1 MKWIFNRELDAGDM
15 QGEAAFSQE
24 LNRQRGDLGKET
36 SVFVRETISNCADQK
51 VEDNLDPIEAYIDV
65 ITLSGASKKEFLEEL
80 DWDNLKGHLK
90 STVTHANSKPSHSEI
105 NKGINILKDH
115 RQKIKLVRVSDYN
128 SVGLVGD
135 DDDVTSNFCLFAKS
149 DFLTGDDQGRQG
161 SFGLGK
167 GVLWHRSLI
176 NTVLMSST
184 VNHNG
189 EIQTRSFGKTTLP
202 SHTYMQPDAMNDNP
216 NGRWFGAGYFGI
228 RNQDRYRSDSVFGL
242 DSTVMK
248 KLFLERDDER
258 TGTTVISVAFE
269 SDQDANLITALEDDV
284 RKWFWPAISQDR
296 PKIVIAVREFNNH
309 DIVGTPHIIK
319 INENYQPFADCLNK
333 EKNAST
339 LIDEGDIVSKEVE
352 FDVPGRNT
360 SDFDQAS
367 IQNLLDEDI
376 TGFKGKIEIKA
387 LRTNQEHTKINNL
400 VYLRDNLTVVQYKK
414 ISSNSVGGF
423 ISVCKAGKAR
433 GNSIRDEKFHDFLR
447 LAEPALHN
455 NWKYKFKLQKMY
467 QFDNAAAKT
476 RLDELDGL
484 ITKTAQDFVNKELE
498 VSEDNLSL
506 LSQKFNFGKG
516 GIGVKD
522 KQLDYQKISHG
533 TLNKK
538 VFIEVEVKNLR
549 DDLSAW
555 KSKIDFKIIGINGND
570 NNLIIESLDF
580 NSIDNDLI
588 SSTFQ
593 KRNAYITADRAIE
606 RYKVKITAI
615 TPELFSENEIKD
627 LKYSLS
633 VNAYAGDR

>member
-455 NWKYKFKLQKMY
+455 NWKYKSKLQKIY

-522 KQLDYQKISHG
+522 KQLDYEKISHG

-593 KRNAYITADRAIE
+593 KRNAYITTDRAIE

-615 TPELFSENEIKD
+615 TPGLFSENEIKD

-633 VNAYAGDR
+633 INAYAGDR

>member
-24 LNRQRGDLGKET
+24 LNRQKGDLGKET

-80 DWDNLKGHLK
+80 DWDNLKGHIK
-90 STVTHANSKPSHSEI
+90 STVTRPNSTPSHSEL

-149 DFLTGDDQGRQG
+149 DFLTGDDPGRQG

-184 VNHNG
+184 VIHNS
-189 EIQTRSFGKTTLP
+189 EIQTRSFGKITLP

-242 DSTVMK
+242 DPTVMK
-248 KLFLERDDER
+248 KLFLERDDDR

-269 SDQDANLITALEDDV
+269 SDQDANLIAALEDDV

-333 EKNAST
+333 DKNAST

-367 IQNLLDEDI
+367 KQNLSDEDV
-376 TGFKGKIEIKA
+376 TGFKGKIEMKA
-387 LRTNQEHTKINNL
+387 IRTNQEHSKINHL

-455 NWKYKFKLQKMY
+455 NWKYKYKLEKMY

-476 RLDELDGL
+476 RLDALDGL

-498 VSEDNLSL
+498 VSDDNLSL

-522 KQLDYQKISHG
+522 KQLDYEKISHG

-549 DDLSAW
+549 DDLSTW
-555 KSKIDFKIIGINGND
+555 KSKIDFKIIGVNGND

-588 SSTFQ
+588 SSTIQ

-633 VNAYAGDR
+633 INAYAGDR

>member
-15 QGEAAFSQE
+15 QGEVAFSQE

-90 STVTHANSKPSHSEI
+90 STVTHPNSKPSHSEI

-149 DFLTGDDQGRQG
+149 DFLTGNDQGRQG

-184 VNHNG
+184 VNHNS
-189 EIQTRSFGKTTLP
+189 EIQTRSFGKTILP

-248 KLFLERDDER
+248 KLFLERDDDR

-498 VSEDNLSL
+498 VSDDNLNL

-522 KQLDYQKISHG
+522 KQLNYEKISHG

-549 DDLSAW
+549 DDLSKW

-570 NNLIIESLDF
+570 NNLVIESLDF

-588 SSTFQ
+588 SSTIQ

-615 TPELFSENEIKD
+615 TPELFSEHEIKD

-633 VNAYAGDR
+633 VNTYAGDR

>member
-319 INENYQPFADCLNK
+319 INENYQPFADCLNN

-455 NWKYKFKLQKMY
+455 NWKYKSKLQKIY

-522 KQLDYQKISHG
+522 KQLDYEKISHG

-615 TPELFSENEIKD
+615 TPGLFSENEIKD

-633 VNAYAGDR
+633 INAYAGDR

>member
-248 KLFLERDDER
+248 KLFLERDDDR

>member
-319 INENYQPFADCLNK
+319 INENYQPFADCLNN

-615 TPELFSENEIKD
+615 TPGLFSENEIKD

>member
-319 INENYQPFADCLNK
+319 INENYQPFADCLNN

>member
-24 LNRQRGDLGKET
+24 LNRQKGDLGKET

-80 DWDNLKGHLK
+80 DWDNLKGHIK
-90 STVTHANSKPSHSEI
+90 STVTRPNSKPSHSEL

-149 DFLTGDDQGRQG
+149 DFLTGDDPGRQG

-184 VNHNG
+184 VIHNS
-189 EIQTRSFGKTTLP
+189 EIQTRSFGKITLP

-248 KLFLERDDER
+248 KLFLERDDDR

-269 SDQDANLITALEDDV
+269 SDQDANLIAALEDDV

-333 EKNAST
+333 DKNAST

-455 NWKYKFKLQKMY
+455 NWKYKYKLEKMY

-476 RLDELDGL
+476 RLDALDGL

-498 VSEDNLSL
+498 VSDDNLSL

-549 DDLSAW
+549 DDLSTW
-555 KSKIDFKIIGINGND
+555 KSKIDFKIIGVNGND

-588 SSTFQ
+588 SSTIQ

-633 VNAYAGDR
+633 INAYAGDR